1 METATSRS
9 TICPSTNW
17 LTLFTGR
24 TLAVRPL
31 RFALADE
38 VCWAARVV
46 NNEMSRGGKKK
57 KIGTYPFNL
66 IESPAPAS
74 RKIGQKRHDNP

>member
-1 METATSRS
+1 MEPATSGS

-38 VCWAARVV
+38 VCWAACVV

-57 KIGTYPFNL
+57 KFKKKIVNL
-66 IESPAPAS
+66 V
-74 RKIGQKRHDNP
+74 RKDWAFTCILRA

>member
-1 METATSRS
+1 MEPATSGS

-17 LTLFTGR
+17 LTFFIGR

-38 VCWAARVV
+38 VCWAGRVV
-46 NNEMSRGGKKK
+46 YNEMSRGGRKKKFKK
-57 KIGTYPFNL
+57 KIVNL
-66 IESPAPAS
+66 V
-74 RKIGQKRHDNP
+74 RKDWAFTCILRA